1 MADGRGAALGHDH
14 DMRRIWVVAVAAL
27 AAAGV
32 GGCGVELDAKE
43 VRSAQGFAFSGDALT
58 IKSSLGG
65 LRVMPGTAGSVQV
78 ERWVRGKAATE
89 GNASWSL
96 KDDTL
101 RLSGNCTG
109 VFGDCGA
116 RYHVKVPPGVRLVVD
131 GGDDGVILNRL
142 AQDVDVFAAG
152 PIRVYETEGRLR
164 LQGGDDVITGERLR
178 SANVRARTTA
188 GNITLSFTAP
198 PSKVDVRSSD
208 GRVTATVPD
217 GAYDVTAK
225 STHGSERSQIKDTES
240 DKIIIARSTSGDV
253 RINAS

>member
-1 MADGRGAALGHDH
+1 
-14 DMRRIWVVAVAAL
+14 MRRIMAVAVAAL
-27 AAAGV
+27 AVAGL

-43 VRSAQGFAFSGDALT
+43 LHSARGFAFSGDALT

-65 LRVMPGTAGSVQV
+65 LRILPGAAGSVQV

-96 KDDTL
+96 KGDTL
-101 RLSGNCTG
+101 RLGGNCVG

-131 GGDDGVILNRL
+131 GGNDGVILNRL
-142 AQDVDVFAAG
+142 AQDVDVSTSG

-164 LQGGDDVITGERLR
+164 LRGNDEVITGDRLR

-188 GNITLSFTAP
+188 GNITLSFAAP
-198 PSKVDVRSSD
+198 PSKVDVLSID

-217 GAYDVTAK
+217 GAYGVTAK
-225 STHGSERSQIKDTES
+225 STHGSGRSQLKDTKS
-240 DKIIIARSTSGDV
+240 DKTIIAKSTSGNV
-253 RINAS
+253 LIKAS